1 MPASLNLA
9 AIDLGAESGRLMLG
23 RFDGGRLSLE
33 ELHRF
38 DTRPV
43 RLPGGLFTDAAHAWR
58 EILAG
63 LAAAGARC
71 GGRIDGVG
79 VDTWGVDFALLDW
92 EGGLLSLPHHYRDDL
107 SEGMLAAAL
116 AVVARGELFA
126 ATGVQFLPF
135 NSLFQ
140 LLGLRER
147 RPSLLSAAGR
157 LLFLPDLFMYW
168 LGADPAADRTIASTS
183 QCYDPVSG
191 GWASEL
197 LDRLALPT
205 RLLPPLREP
214 GTVAGVLRPEAA
226 AASGLCSTPV
236 INPGGHDTALA
247 VAAVPARDPRF
258 AYISSGTWSL
268 VGTEL
273 SAPILEGRALEA
285 GFTNEAGVAGTT
297 RFLKNVCG
305 LWPVQES
312 RRAWEAAGSRYSHAD
327 LAALAEAAP
336 PWQAV
341 IDVDAAQFARPGDM
355 PSRIRDYCRATGQQ
369 VPVTPGEIVRTV
381 LDSLALKYRQVLLA
395 LDRLTGARP
404 DAVHIVGGGSRNRL
418 LCQLAADATG
428 RVVLAGP
435 VEATA
440 MGNALMQAVALGRL
454 GSLSELREVVAAS
467 AEVTRYEPRADAAME
482 AAYGRLLQL
491 ESGQWAVDSGQ

>member
-23 RFDGGRLSLE
+23 RFDGGRLTLE

-43 RLPGGLFTDAAHAWR
+43 RLPGGLFTDVAHAWR
-58 EILAG
+58 EILVG
-63 LAAAGARC
+63 LSAAGARC

-79 VDTWGVDFALLDW
+79 VDTWGVDFALLDR

-116 AVVARGELFA
+116 AVVPRGELFA

-135 NSLFQ
+135 NTLFQ
-140 LLGLRER
+140 LLGLRAR
-147 RPSLLSAAGR
+147 RPSLLSAADR
-157 LLFLPDLFMYW
+157 LLFLPDLFTYW

-183 QCYDPVSG
+183 QCYDPLSG

-197 LDRLALPT
+197 LERLALPVA
-205 RLLPPLREP
+205 LLPRLREA
-214 GTVAGVLRPEAA
+214 GTVAGGLRLEATT
-226 AASGLCSTPV
+226 ASGLCAAPV

-273 SAPILEGRALEA
+273 TAPILGGPALEA

-305 LWPVQES
+305 LWLVQES

-336 PWQAV
+336 AWLAV
-341 IDVDAAQFARPGDM
+341 IDVDAADFARPGDM
-355 PSRIRDYCRATGQQ
+355 PSRIRAYCRATGQP
-369 VPVTPGEIVRTV
+369 VPGTPGEIVRTV
-381 LDSLALKYRQVLLA
+381 LDSLALKYRHVLLA
-395 LDRLTGARP
+395 LDRLTGTRP

-454 GSLSELREVVAAS
+454 GSLTEVREVVATSVDVA
-467 AEVTRYEPRADAAME
+467 RYEPRADSAME
-482 AAYGRLLQL
+482 AAYGRLERLVVA
-491 ESGQWAVDSGQ
+491 GG